1 MLNLLTWK
9 THAHMHRISGHLALA
24 AGHMK
29 SRTDMQIWPTRD
41 TTLHNHVT
49 HLCRVWIPV
58 FQMPTR
64 VMKTRKTDL
73 HIPCLSCSCDFV
85 KSCTCVEKR
94 QLHHQTQTATLF
106 STSLAQ
112 LLQGWGHLTHRF
124 DGPCGSASPA
134 SSDVKKS
141 WLCDFLIVACDLY
154 ATTERSSSTWS
165 NNMYNFTFSVL
176 IHCCVWIPLAWCGNC
191 I

>member
-1 MLNLLTWK
+1 ML
-9 THAHMHRISGHLALA
+9 ICIELA
-24 AGHMK
+24 ATWPWLRVTWNHAQTCK
-29 SRTDMQIWPTRD
+29 SGPLGTRLFKI
-41 TTLHNHVT
+41 TWHTCAESGF
-49 HLCRVWIPV
+49 LCFKCPLGSY
-58 FQMPTR
+58 
-64 VMKTRKTDL
+64 KTRKTDL

-85 KSCTCVEKR
+85 NSCTCVEKR